1 MKKDGIQNT
10 NGELAWIRGRKKKK
24 RWALN
29 VIRLVNGGKSW
40 GSAYSLAASSL
51 YNRK

>member
-24 RWALN
+24 KMSSKCN
-29 VIRLVNGGKSW
+29 QVGKW
-40 GSAYSLAASSL
+40 
-51 YNRK
+51 R